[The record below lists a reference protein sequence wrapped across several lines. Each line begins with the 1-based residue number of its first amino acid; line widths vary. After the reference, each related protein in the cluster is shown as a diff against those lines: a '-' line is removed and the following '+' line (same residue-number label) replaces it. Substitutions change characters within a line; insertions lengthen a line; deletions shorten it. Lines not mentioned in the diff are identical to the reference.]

1 MSNVVQSTGSCCG
14 GKTTE
19 VPAVTEVA
27 TNSCCGENCS
37 CETCTCSSVLTSSLT
52 ETDAASLAGGFAALS
67 DPVRLR
73 LVNLLATAP
82 EGAISVCDLIGPLG
96 KSQSTVSHHL
106 KVLSDAG
113 LVSGDKHGRLISYRL
128 VNDRVTALKNAIDK
142 EHAHV

>member
-1 MSNVVQSTGSCCG
+1 MRNVIQSTGSCCG
-14 GKTTE
+14 EEMTE
-19 VPAVTEVA
+19 ALRTPEAEA
-27 TNSCCGENCS
+27 GSCCGESCS
-37 CETCTCSSVLTSSLT
+37 CDGCTCSSVLTSTLT

-82 EGAISVCDLIGPLG
+82 DGAISVCDLIAPLG

-128 VNDRVTALKNAIDK
+128 ASDRVTALKNAIDR